1 MARPW
6 QKLLPVLIALSCALS
21 ETAIYGAGMESKAGI
36 HVRAGIGDHSAKQK
50 AVPEG
55 SLLAQKKVRSRWSG
69 GDNYADLSDSVYSTA
84 DTGGSTWQAQLEDQR
99 NAALAAVD
107 AKKRRVQQEAAT
119 EQAYLVQQ
127 AKAKSDAAIR
137 AQAELQDWRRHERAV
152 GEEAEIA
159 AQRAFAIGQEAE
171 IAAKRSF
178 LISGGLQG
186 DEWLRSQRPSRAEP
200 EELASLHGHSSYDDR
215 LDELGS
221 EGLAQQRAP
230 AELARRDVET
240 APQASSFIR
249 REATKT
255 EQAKPTTEVDDL
267 VRTQWWGHR
276 QPHKKSELVD
286 ENARFAAAVDQ
297 GPAFL
302 DDAGARLDR
311 NEGQGVYSLAGAVS
325 NNDAVSNALANAN
338 WERDAPDLPLPG
350 PPGYGRDG
358 PGEMEKIRLLNEE
371 AGTLYGQR
379 KDTEGFDGMAS
390 AAAGGYSAPMKT
402 NYAVPFDST
411 ASSSD
416 TSVGKQP
423 QMNAKYAVPIDSTA
437 SFSDASV
444 GKRYNQGLDHSSTFA
459 PTVNSDDVIWNE
471 EGQEGLG
478 GSTVNADGS
487 TTSDLTPD
495 DVKKAS
501 QAGAAIGGVGDSS
514 IGGSLA
520 DGDAGKGGRAMSAYM
535 QANRAE
541 HQESGTSGG
550 ASSSRPALASMQDQ
564 EVQAAMRL
572 QNVQMT
578 NEDVQAHEA
587 HASDLKAHITN
598 ADILYEQSLHD
609 ENLKSRTPPK
619 TAPYY
624 LGTAKEWSGPSLR
637 DTLPDDPR
645 VRGGSLLEVGQ
656 TKSLTAYE
664 KFAAKQASMASGN
677 AKAAMLAAKVRKA
690 EKVSTGSKAKA
701 RKVVQSRTKAKSLP
715 KAKPVVAVSTAK
727 AKVKS
732 KPKPKA
738 KPAVKAMTKAKPVV
752 NTKTA
757 AKLATGAKSKVKRAE
772 KEKVKAKVAARARQA
787 ANAQARAKQAAQAK
801 KKAAMLAKARSKA
814 KALAKSRSQAKK
826 TARKAKSKAKKTA
839 NRR

>member
-50 AVPEG
+50 AVPER

-107 AKKRRVQQEAAT
+107 AKKRRVQQQAAT

-186 DEWLRSQRPSRAEP
+186 DEWLRSQRPSRPEP
-200 EELASLHGHSSYDDR
+200 EEVAPLYGHSPYDDR
-215 LDELGS
+215 LDELGN

-230 AELARRDVET
+230 VHLARQDVEA

-286 ENARFAAAVDQ
+286 ENARFAAAAGQ
-297 GPAFL
+297 EPAFL
-302 DDAGARLDR
+302 DGVGARLDR

-371 AGTLYGQR
+371 AGTLHGQR
-379 KDTEGFDGMAS
+379 KDTEGLDGMPS
-390 AAAGGYSAPMKT
+390 AAGGGYSASMKT
-402 NYAVPFDST
+402 NYAVPSDST

-416 TSVGKQP
+416 TRVGKQP
-423 QMNAKYAVPIDSTA
+423 QMNTKYAVPIDSTA

-444 GKRYNQGLDHSSTFA
+444 GKRYNQGGDPSSTFA

-487 TTSDLTPD
+487 TTSDLMPD
-495 DVKKAS
+495 DVNKAS
-501 QAGAAIGGVGDSS
+501 QAGAASGGVGD
-514 IGGSLA
+514 IG
-520 DGDAGKGGRAMSAYM
+520 M
-535 QANRAE
+535 
-541 HQESGTSGG
+541 SGG
-550 ASSSRPALASMQDQ
+550 ASPSGPALASMQDQ

-609 ENLKSRTPPK
+609 EDLKIRTPPK

-664 KFAAKQASMASGN
+664 KFAAKQAGMALGN

-701 RKVVQSRTKAKSLP
+701 KKVVQTRTKAKSLP

-757 AKLATGAKSKVKRAE
+757 AKLATSAKSKVKRAE

-787 ANAQARAKQAAQAK
+787 ANAQARAKQAAKAK

-826 TARKAKSKAKKTA
+826 SARKAKSKAKKAA